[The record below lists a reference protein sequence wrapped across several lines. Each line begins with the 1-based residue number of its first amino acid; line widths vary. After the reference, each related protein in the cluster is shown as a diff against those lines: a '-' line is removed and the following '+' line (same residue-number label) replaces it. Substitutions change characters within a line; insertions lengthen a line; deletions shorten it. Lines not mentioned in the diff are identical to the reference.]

1 MFLTT
6 VSRLLTKFS
15 LSYYVAKMKPKL
27 TEKHKLERLN
37 FARMNLKQPIEYW
50 RTFLYTDECCS
61 KCYANRADR
70 VLRAPRTS
78 GIRSIFSKCKIWTVF
93 VHDLQYDQLQI
104 QGSIMVYAVRYDHE
118 FNCQFLSSQTGYT
131 SITQQHNLKLQQDN
145 ALTHFSK
152 YMKNFYTANNIELY
166 RFPVMSPDLSPL
178 FHCWNPLKSNIF
190 PEGCTTYDLFKEE
203 VKRALEQISLDI
215 INHLIDSMPKRL
227 EEVIKQKGDATK
239 H

>member
-1 MFLTT
+1 M
-6 VSRLLTKFS
+6 SI
-15 LSYYVAKMKPKL
+15 AQNAMQI
-27 TEKHKLERLN
+27 ERVECSEH
-37 FARMNLKQPIEYW
+37 LK
-50 RTFLYTDECCS
+50 
-61 KCYANRADR
+61 
-70 VLRAPRTS
+70 TS

-118 FNCQFLSSQTGYT
+118 FNCQFLSSQTSYT
-131 SITQQHNLKLQQDN
+131 SITQQHALNSN
-145 ALTHFSK
+145 ALNSG
-152 YMKNFYTANNIELY
+152 I
-166 RFPVMSPDLSPL
+166 SP
-178 FHCWNPLKSNIF
+178 
-190 PEGCTTYDLFKEE
+190 EECTTYDLLNEE

>member
-1 MFLTT
+1 MSIAQNAMQIER
-6 VSRLLTKFS
+6 VECSEH
-15 LSYYVAKMKPKL
+15 PK
-27 TEKHKLERLN
+27 
-37 FARMNLKQPIEYW
+37 
-50 RTFLYTDECCS
+50 
-61 KCYANRADR
+61 
-70 VLRAPRTS
+70 TS

-118 FNCQFLSSQTGYT
+118 FNCQFLSFQTSYT

-145 ALTHFSK
+145 APTHFSK

-166 RFPVMSPDLSPL
+166 RFPVMSPDLNPL

-190 PEGCTTYDLFKEE
+190 PEECTTYDLLNEE